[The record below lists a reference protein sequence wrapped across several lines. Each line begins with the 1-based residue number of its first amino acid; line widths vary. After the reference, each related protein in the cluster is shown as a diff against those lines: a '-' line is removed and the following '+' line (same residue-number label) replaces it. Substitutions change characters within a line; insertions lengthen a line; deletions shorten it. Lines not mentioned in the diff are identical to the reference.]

1 MILGCI
7 IIGIVLAYFL
17 VERQKEADRQQHF
30 QQSDYFAQTGNA
42 YYDVKTN
49 AGKRGEYFISE
60 LINPLIGRVFTNEM
74 IDQIYEKLYPL
85 TQVSEMQKMEHVNQ
99 VCRKKS

>member
-30 QQSDYFAQTGNA
+30 QQSDYFAQTGLLVPARKDSAKMLDNE
-42 YYDVKTN
+42 K
-49 AGKRGEYFISE
+49 E
-60 LINPLIGRVFTNEM
+60 RVFLDSIEN
-74 IDQIYEKLYPL
+74 
-85 TQVSEMQKMEHVNQ
+85 S
-99 VCRKKS
+99 RKTPVTKDYKRITIFTHNKNG

>member
-30 QQSDYFAQTGNA
+30 QQSDYFAQTGHA

-49 AGKRGEYFISE
+49 AGKRANRVKYKSRGSNI
-60 LINPLIGRVFTNEM
+60 IGN
-74 IDQIYEKLYPL
+74 
-85 TQVSEMQKMEHVNQ
+85 
-99 VCRKKS
+99 

>member
-60 LINPLIGRVFTNEM
+60 LINPLIGYKRVLYNCYIPKANGETTEVDV
-74 IDQIYEKLYPL
+74 ILIHETGIY
-85 TQVSEMQKMEHVNQ
+85 VI
-99 VCRKKS
+99 